1 MFEVQGKYCTAKVY
15 TDNCEQSAVSQIIN
29 LCNQPFAA
37 GSNLRMMP
45 DVHAG
50 AGCTIGTTM
59 LVTDKVVPNLVGVDV
74 GCGMY
79 TTKLKPRDMD
89 FAALDSFIHEN
100 IPAGMEIRNKRHPL
114 ARLINLEEL
123 RCKDHVNLDRAYLSI
138 GSLGGGNHFIEV
150 DVDNE
155 GYLYLVVHTGSR
167 YLGKQI
173 AEYYQNL
180 AWRTLSESPRDEIAK
195 IVKKL
200 KEQGRQ
206 AEISAAIANIPKA
219 KVSKELAYL
228 TGKNREDYLY
238 DMGIA
243 QFYAS
248 LNRQAIRDTIL
259 SSGLFGDSAS
269 SLVHSFETIHNY
281 VDLES
286 GILRKGAVSAQKG
299 ERLIIP
305 INMRDGS
312 LICIGKGNPEW
323 NFSAPHGAGRLM
335 SRAAAKERLTVEE
348 FKKEMAGIFTTSVG
362 YSTLDE
368 SPMAYKSMKDIVDN
382 IHDTV
387 EILEVVRPLYNFKAG
402 E

>member
-29 LCNQPFAA
+29 LCNQPFAT

-89 FAALDSFIHEN
+89 FAALDLFIHEN

-114 ARLINLEEL
+114 ARFINLEEL

-180 AWRTLSESPRDEIAK
+180 AWRNLSESPRDEIAK
-195 IVKKL
+195 IVKEL

-206 AEISAAIANIPKA
+206 AEISAAIANIPKG

-228 TGKNREDYLY
+228 TGQNREDYLH

-259 SSGLFGDSAS
+259 SSGLLGDSA

-281 VDLES
+281 VDLEN

-387 EILEVVRPLYNFKAG
+387 EILEVVWPLYNFKAG

>member
-259 SSGLFGDSAS
+259 SSGLFGDSAF

>member
-1 MFEVQGKYCTAKVY
+1 M
-15 TDNCEQSAVSQIIN
+15 
-29 LCNQPFAA
+29 
-37 GSNLRMMP
+37 
-45 DVHAG
+45 
-50 AGCTIGTTM
+50 
-59 LVTDKVVPNLVGVDV
+59 
-74 GCGMY
+74 
-79 TTKLKPRDMD
+79 
-89 FAALDSFIHEN
+89 
-100 IPAGMEIRNKRHPL
+100 
-114 ARLINLEEL
+114 
-123 RCKDHVNLDRAYLSI
+123 
-138 GSLGGGNHFIEV
+138 
-150 DVDNE
+150 
-155 GYLYLVVHTGSR
+155 
-167 YLGKQI
+167 GKQI

-248 LNRQAIRDTIL
+248 LNRQAIWDTIL